1 MKRSEAIRL
10 RAIVE
15 TAAVSLDDRTAS
27 EAAALFPR
35 LKRDGA
41 LVPAGTR
48 VNFGGTIKRAAV
60 DLWDTE
66 ANNPENAPAGLPH
79 RAGDVHGDKRG
90 EQGRAALVRR
100 AALRK
105 PDGRQRLH
113 AGKLSGRLGAGA
125 GVMCYCSPLDT
136 FEFGF
141 VSGMLSVS
149 LLMILFLLALRLI
162 HK

>member
-27 EAAALFPR
+27 EAATLYPR

-41 LVPAGTR
+41 LIKAGTR

-66 ANNPENAPAGLPH
+66 ANAPDNAPTLWEDIAYKNGYRIIPQVITAG
-79 RAGDVHGDKRG
+79 AAFAKDECGWWGDVLYRSLIAANTYTP
-90 EQGRAALVRR
+90 EQY
-100 AALRK
+100 
-105 PDGRQRLH
+105 P
-113 AGKLSGRLGAGA
+113 AGWAT
-125 GVMCYCSPLDT
+125 V
-136 FEFGF
+136 
-141 VSGMLSVS
+141 
-149 LLMILFLLALRLI
+149 
-162 HK
+162 